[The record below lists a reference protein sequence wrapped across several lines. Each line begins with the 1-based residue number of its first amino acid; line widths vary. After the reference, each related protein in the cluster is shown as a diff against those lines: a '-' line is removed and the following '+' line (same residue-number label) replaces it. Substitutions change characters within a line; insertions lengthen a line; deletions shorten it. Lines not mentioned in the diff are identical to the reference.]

1 MQIDTRSYMEN
12 LMAVAVFP
20 KIEKENLARFK
31 EVATEMLESIRSQ
44 DSILRYELF
53 FTMDETSCVAIE
65 EYVKPAGVFQHV
77 QQHSK
82 YLEELSVL
90 GGKIKGSMFPL
101 SSEGDDISNIRENW
115 DSTMHRYF
123 DGKR

>member
-1 MQIDTRSYMEN
+1 MHLEARSDMEN

-20 KIEKENLARFK
+20 KIERQNLVRFK
-31 EVATEMLESIRSQ
+31 EVATEMLQSIRSQ

-53 FTMDETSCVAIE
+53 FTMDETSCVVIE
-65 EYVKPAGVFQHV
+65 EYVNPAGVFQHV

-90 GGKIKGSMFPL
+90 GGKIQGSMFPL
-101 SSEGDDISNIRENW
+101 SSEGDDISNIRDNW